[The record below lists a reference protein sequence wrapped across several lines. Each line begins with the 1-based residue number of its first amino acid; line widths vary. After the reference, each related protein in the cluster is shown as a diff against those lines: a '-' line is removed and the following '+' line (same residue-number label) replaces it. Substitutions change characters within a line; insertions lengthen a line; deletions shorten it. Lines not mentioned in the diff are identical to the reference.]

1 MGLLQQD
8 LTSSTPSR
16 VYGHALQEDAHL
28 HRAGSKKPKAEDADA
43 DGGRRGPVEARPR
56 LDPHTPEF
64 NSLT

>member
-43 DGGRRGPVEARPR
+43 DAGGRSKLVHG
-56 LDPHTPEF
+56 
-64 NSLT
+64 